1 MTQSNEASHLT
12 DCKLYI
18 RGIGQ
23 ERLRK
28 TIKLLYDCWIELL
41 SDNLVGIVI
50 VLRQVRLQRSEL
62 CRLLQ
67 HRITMLGE
75 NLLWSHRLC
84 SDRWSQN
91 FKPVGNQFHCFFFAT
106 ANLAQ
111 QFGTFEKKSTNDS
124 KCRASDVA
132 VTALLWDASNRCL
145 SLFNLSSLTSGIG
158 SSLSSWQ
165 VDNMRNWLD
174 WRFLRLSWLK
184 LGQISRLTAYP
195 KDWRVRR
202 TLGGNEPTIMEL
214 WIQPV

>member
-12 DCKLYI
+12 DC
-18 RGIGQ
+18 GIGQ

-91 FKPVGNQFHCFFFAT
+91 FKPVGNQFHCFFR
-106 ANLAQ
+106 NCK
-111 QFGTFEKKSTNDS
+111 FGTTVWYFWKKSTNDS